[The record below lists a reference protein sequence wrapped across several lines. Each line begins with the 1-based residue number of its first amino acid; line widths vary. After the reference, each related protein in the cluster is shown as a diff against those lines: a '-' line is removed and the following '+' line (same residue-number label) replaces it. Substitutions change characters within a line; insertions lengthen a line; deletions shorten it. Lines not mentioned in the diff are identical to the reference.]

1 MIKII
6 SFLFL
11 LTSCVSP
18 KGFTDN
24 SFTII
29 HKSAIGGS
37 ENPGHLLIQNNEI
50 YIQFIESLK
59 LDESEYANFLKV
71 DFKKKDV
78 LVLYQGQKNTGG
90 YAIDIEYISNNDATI
105 VVKKRE
111 IGPKK
116 GELVTMEITTPFC
129 IALIPKG
136 NKLIVE

>member
-29 HKSAIGGS
+29 HKSVIGGS